1 MHCYIRLVLLFIF
14 ASTIL
19 TPKVHGCDTTT
30 VIAHRGVSSL
40 APQNTLPAFQL
51 GIDMGVDYLELDVQ
65 KSSDDSLM
73 VIHDATV
80 DATTNGTG
88 NVSSKTYLQLK
99 ALDAGSWF
107 DPAFTGEQI
116 PTLYEVLSLAKGMAK
131 VCVEL
136 KAANIEAAA
145 VSMIEGLGMVD
156 DVVIFSF
163 DLNQLNVIKGLNSN
177 LKVCFL
183 NNPVTIGDIND
194 LWQIGGEMVGSDA
207 SGFDEILYA
216 QNLDMFKTFA
226 WA

>member
-1 MHCYIRLVLLFIF
+1 MNYPFKTIVLFFVTSVFISF
-14 ASTIL
+14 NTN
-19 TPKVHGCDTTT
+19 GCDTTT

-40 APQNTLPAFQL
+40 APQNTIPAFQL

-65 KSSDDSLM
+65 QSSDDSLM

-80 DATTNGTG
+80 DATTNGAG

-116 PTLYEVLSLAKGMAK
+116 PTLYEVLSLAKGKAK

-183 NNPVTIGDIND
+183 NNPVYHWGY
-194 LWQIGGEMVGSDA
+194 Q
-207 SGFDEILYA
+207 
-216 QNLDMFKTFA
+216 
-226 WA
+226 